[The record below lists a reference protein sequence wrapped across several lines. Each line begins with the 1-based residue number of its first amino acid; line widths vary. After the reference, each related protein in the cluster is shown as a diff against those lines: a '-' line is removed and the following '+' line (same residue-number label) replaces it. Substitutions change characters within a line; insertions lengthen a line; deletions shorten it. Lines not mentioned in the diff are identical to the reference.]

1 MDLYSKLDKIPSIK
15 NTILTIGTFDGLHLG
30 HQKILNKITNES
42 KELNLKS
49 VLITFEPKP
58 SSILFNKKDD
68 TLTPNKIKIK
78 KIEKAGIDII
88 LILKFD
94 NNFSKITAD
103 KFLKDFILTFKPKKI
118 IIGYN
123 HGFGKNRMGNVEF
136 LKFNSK
142 KFNFDL
148 EVVPKIKKNLIEF
161 SSTEIRNNIKNGKI
175 DVASKIIGNN
185 YNFYAERI
193 SGKGFGK
200 KIGFPT
206 INFKNLFKN
215 QLIPKNGV
223 YFTKIKLF
231 GEYEVFSNKDFYSM
245 TNIGFRPTI
254 NDNIFQMETH
264 IISNKN
270 IKLNNNQFN
279 IEFIKRIRDEIKFS
293 SLDNLKVQLEKD
305 KKLCLKFIKDLSN

>member
-1 MDLYSKLDKIPSIK
+1 MGCYRELDKIPSVK

-42 KELNLKS
+42 NELNLKS
-49 VLITFEPKP
+49 VLITFDPKP
-58 SSILFNKKDD
+58 SSILFKKKND
-68 TLTPNKIKIK
+68 TLTPIKIKIK

-94 NNFSKITAD
+94 KKFSKITAD
-103 KFLKDFILTFKPKKI
+103 EFLRDFILIFKPKKI

-123 HGFGKNRMGNVEF
+123 HGFGKNRMGDVKF
-136 LKFNSK
+136 LKSNSK

-148 EVVPKIKKNLIEF
+148 EVVSQIKKKLIEF

-175 DVASKIIGNN
+175 DKASNIIGNN
-185 YNFYAERI
+185 YNFYAKRI

-206 INFKNLFKN
+206 INFKNFFEN

-231 GEYEVFSNKDFYSM
+231 DKYELFDDKQFYSM

-254 NDNIFQMETH
+254 NDNVFQMESH
-264 IISNKN
+264 IISDDFV
-270 IKLNNNQFN
+270 KLNNNQFN
-279 IEFIKRIRDEIKFS
+279 IEFIKRIRNEIRFS
-293 SLDNLKVQLEKD
+293 SLDNLKLQLEKD
-305 KKLCLKFIKDLSN
+305 KKLCLKFIKNLSN